1 MFEFFR
7 GGSLILAVI
16 TMGLMSGIFQL
27 YSHTVMPG
35 LAKTDD
41 RTFVTAFRAM
51 DRAIMNPLFLVTFV
65 GPLVFSGLAT
75 VLSLGSAS
83 RRLLPWLIVAV
94 VLYLIVMIITIRVN
108 VPLNNALKAA
118 TDPDLSA
125 VRERFTETVWVRWN
139 HVRSWLSTAGF
150 VCLVWGLVVYGKLLF
165 EPSG

>member
-1 MFEFFR
+1 MFELLR

-41 RTFVTAFRAM
+41 RTFGAAFQAM
-51 DRAIMNPLFLVTFV
+51 DRAIMNPLFLATFV

-75 VLSLGSAS
+75 ALSLGPAS
-83 RRLLPWLIVAV
+83 RSLLPWPAVAL
-94 VLYLIVMIITIRVN
+94 VLYLIVMVITIRIN
-108 VPLNNALKAA
+108 VPLNDALKAA
-118 TDPDLSA
+118 TDPDLGA
-125 VRERFTETVWVRWN
+125 VRARFNETLWVRWN

-150 VCLVWGLVVYGKLLF
+150 VCLAWGSVVYGKLL
-165 EPSG
+165 